1 MKIKYSNPASGIIL
15 PYLKTGI
22 TWMLCLLSFTTM
34 QTSCSSD
41 DEQESTEQ
49 PTDGPKL
56 RQLTI
61 TEVPITR
68 AELTDD
74 GTSLSATWKKDDQAT
89 YFNLSTFTS
98 SNIDYGPLTASS
110 SAATSS
116 FTGTVSCEENHKIAL
131 FYPATDP
138 IISGTERGKFSIT
151 LSGQKGT
158 LEDIATRYHYIYG
171 VGEVTSVTETTASA
185 TISSMKSLLSMCKFT
200 FKDEV
205 TNDPIPVKTLQ
216 IGYGNNASIGYPQA
230 ATLYPFKKEGS
241 VTSIVSMEDIKVN
254 TDSPSGTLLTVSL
267 ESETSDGVY
276 VMLLPCGNVDA
287 DDFFFSVTGSNGTY
301 TGTAQAKLNAGK
313 YYPVTLK
320 LTK

>member
-22 TWMLCLLSFTTM
+22 TWMFCLLSFTTM

-61 TEVPITR
+61 TGVPITR
-68 AELTDD
+68 AELTDA
-74 GTSLSATWKKDDQAT
+74 GTSLSAKWKKDDQAT

-98 SNIDYGPLTASS
+98 SNIDYGTLTASS

-158 LEDIATRYHYIYG
+158 LDDIATRYHYVYG
-171 VGEVTSVTETTASA
+171 VGTVTSVTETTAYA
-185 TISSMKSLLSMCKFT
+185 AISQMRSLLSVCKFT
-200 FKDEV
+200 FIDKDSNES
-205 TNDPIPVKTLQ
+205 IPVERLS
-216 IGYGNNASIGYPQA
+216 IGYGDNASVGYPQTA
-230 ATLYPFKKEGS
+230 MLKPGES
-241 VTSIVSMEDIKVN
+241 KVVAGA
-254 TDSPSGTLLTVSL
+254 PSGLLTIEL
-267 ESETSDGVY
+267 DAETSDGVY
-276 VMLLPCGNVDA
+276 VALLPCEA
-287 DDFFFSVTGSNGTY
+287 DDFYFSATGSKGTY
-301 TGTAQAKLNAGK
+301 SGTAQAKLSAGG
-313 YYPVTLK
+313 YYPATLK
-320 LTK
+320 LAKP